1 MKNSKVKNNQLNEMS
16 PAYLQNAGD
25 VQRKRAERH
34 KQDYSA
40 WYYFKCMQRA
50 DDFEKYAQEII
61 DAINNGNIGTR
72 DDIGNVNVIDVEP
85 SAAATEQKP
94 TTKAP
99 KRQLST
105 AVTSMDVR
113 SRQIGDGEGDDEP
126 IIPTFPN

>member
-1 MKNSKVKNNQLNEMS
+1 MKNNKVRNNQLNEMS
-16 PAYLQNAGD
+16 PGYLQNAAD

-94 TTKAP
+94 AVKAP
-99 KRQLST
+99 KKSNN
-105 AVTSMDVR
+105 S
-113 SRQIGDGEGDDEP
+113 
-126 IIPTFPN
+126 PTYPT